1 VRHHAR
7 VLAGLVSFDSDLC
20 FEGWR

>member
-7 VLAGLVSFDSDLC
+7 VLAGLVPFDSGLC